1 MFLHFYIPNLPNTMK
16 PFAALI
22 FTLSIVL
29 CSSCTTPSPEAVDLV
44 LDYQEKIVV
53 SGLLHSGDTIQNIW
67 LSRTVPPLEPAL
79 EENTSIPDAMAL
91 LTVDNRIYSMQLQ
104 PQVKTVGVAP
114 ERIDKRSLFRVPGL
128 IAQAGKTYKITVRWK
143 GMTAEATTTLPPLPP
158 PIDSYRFTTDLDGP
172 IGVQIPVLYAS
183 FKPRPDECYQM
194 VAQMK
199 RKFLR
204 NPFELITFNSG
215 RSDIVR
221 QENADANNSISLKI
235 PNRNIAISEIE
246 KFDSLYTG
254 DIIFYAYDMAYF
266 DYQRSITRRTND
278 IVFNIPTTNPKW
290 NVTGDGIGLFV
301 GVSTSRTPLKR
312 KV

>member
-1 MFLHFYIPNLPNTMK
+1 MK

-29 CSSCTTPSPEAVDLV
+29 YSSCTTPSPEAVDIV

-67 LSRTVPPLEPAL
+67 LSRTVPPLEEAL
-79 EENTSIPDAMAL
+79 EENTSIPDANVM
-91 LTVDNRIYSMQLQ
+91 LTVDNRTYTMQLQ
-104 PQVKTVGVAP
+104 PQVKTVGVFP

-128 IAQAGKTYKITVRWK
+128 IAQAGKTYTITVRWK
-143 GMTAEATTTLPPLPP
+143 GMSAEATTTIPPVPP
-158 PIDSYRFTTDLDGP
+158 SIDSYRFAVELDGP
-172 IGVQIPVLYAS
+172 IGIQLPALYAS
-183 FKPRPDECYQM
+183 FKPRSNECYQM

-204 NPFELITFNSG
+204 NPYEPITFVSSL
-215 RSDIVR
+215 SDIAR
-221 QENADANNSISLKI
+221 KENANTNNVISLKI
-235 PNRNIAISEIE
+235 ASLQIGLNEIE

-266 DYQRSITRRTND
+266 DYNRSITRRTND
-278 IVFNIPTTNPKW
+278 IVFNVPTTNPKW
-290 NVTGDGIGLFV
+290 NVQGDGIGLFV
-301 GVSTSRTPLKR
+301 GVATSRTPLKKNGR
-312 KV
+312 